1 MFCSEILFFYNSK
14 RNNLSIAFHVLVTLN
29 AAWQRPGVSVGLGGC
44 QCGPVPQFAGHGCH
58 GRPRAGPGRWPG
70 VGRRAPAGG
79 HPVTDRGGLPLARSH
94 AVSRIAPDG
103 GGRVRRLDTAGVRR
117 QGQTR
122 TEQGRRLGQGR
133 TLTSRHVV

>member
-1 MFCSEILFFYNSK
+1 MQPGSGPESVSDSEAASAAQC
-14 RNNLSIAFHVLVTLN
+14 RSSPVTV
-29 AAWQRPGVSVGLGGC
+29 ATAGR
-44 QCGPVPQFAGHGCH
+44 GPA
-58 GRPRAGPGRWPG
+58 RAGAT
-70 VGRRAPAGG
+70 VGRRATPGG

-122 TEQGRRLGQGR
+122 TEQGRRLGPYFDQSSR
-133 TLTSRHVV
+133 TEFSCHEHDIYVEMYTIYVEKVVKTIFIKLS